1 MLPPTTGW
9 VTRKELFAG
18 NFTNEPNNSGD
29 ILYSE
34 ESMNTFS
41 KVEAAVGN
49 SFIKSYLSDKVTQN
63 LTDELGNSLKNL
75 KITKFESIS
84 QKGNFLTLMKQNS
97 GDATGQVGTIHNVNV
112 NDLGHYLTID
122 TENNQPY
129 NTWIEVPVDN
139 GGGVYEYYYVNFK
152 LLNDAFTA
160 ASGQPDGK
168 FVQYMTNSTAIDGA
182 QSGGSAIAGFD
193 ESTYILSLSNKNT
206 LLSYV
211 DKWFY
216 IPELITTEEGP
227 IRATNLRHSYVPN
240 VATIPGKFQV
250 LSSHVSAQQLGYDSN
265 TIIGGIRQQADG
277 KMTFAFQGVGP
288 NMDQNGKQYSTFHFG
303 ETYEQPSNRYR
314 IIDVET
320 IVGFNAN
327 SYSTNVW
334 VQQDDDT
341 PANIS
346 LFNMYTLTERTAEDN
361 QETENQAVQLLLTEY
376 KYSKDR
382 VIRELLISILAEIAL
397 GESTT
402 IKRMN
407 EHKDFATLQMEK
419 LSNELNNAFVNYVK
433 VKPNS
438 QGGGNLAYIIKNS
451 LFNETT
457 TDPAVTANLPELTLD
472 AIDLHT
478 TAGKGYVLS
487 AEKVFGL
494 GVNGKL
500 TGMFKQIYDK
510 FVLHTD
516 EVDNF
521 YTVLHA
527 NLETL
532 KREAKYRK
540 ESLPFTFLKS
550 FRDTM
555 EQLVS
560 VTDTDFTTEL
570 DNFNT
575 FAREKPYGTGTKN
588 VNDTAEWEN
597 IKADAVVA
605 ETNDAG
611 EGVSALA
618 ILNGDIA
625 NAALA
630 FGINQQTAS

>member
-1 MLPPTTGW
+1 M
-9 VTRKELFAG
+9 
-18 NFTNEPNNSGD
+18 
-29 ILYSE
+29 
-34 ESMNTFS
+34 
-41 KVEAAVGN
+41 KVH
-49 SFIKSYLSDKVTQN
+49 IYC
-63 LTDELGNSLKNL
+63 
-75 KITKFESIS
+75 
-84 QKGNFLTLMKQNS
+84 
-97 GDATGQVGTIHNVNV
+97 
-112 NDLGHYLTID
+112 HYLI
-122 TENNQPY
+122 
-129 NTWIEVPVDN
+129 
-139 GGGVYEYYYVNFK
+139 
-152 LLNDAFTA
+152 
-160 ASGQPDGK
+160 
-168 FVQYMTNSTAIDGA
+168 
-182 QSGGSAIAGFD
+182 
-193 ESTYILSLSNKNT
+193 KNT

-419 LSNELNNAFVNYVK
+419 LTQELNNAFVNYVK

-540 ESLPFTFLKS
+540 RIITFY
-550 FRDTM
+550 FF
-555 EQLVS
+555 E
-560 VTDTDFTTEL
+560 
-570 DNFNT
+570 
-575 FAREKPYGTGTKN
+575 
-588 VNDTAEWEN
+588 
-597 IKADAVVA
+597 I
-605 ETNDAG
+605 
-611 EGVSALA
+611 
-618 ILNGDIA
+618 I
-625 NAALA
+625 
-630 FGINQQTAS
+630 